1 METARCKAFLSAV
14 EEGNMTKA
22 AEKLGYTPSGVSQ
35 LITALEDDLGLKLLA
50 LVLAIIVF
58 YAVRDSMSTT
68 RLYTGQPLFGA
79 PAITEGAD

>member
-1 METARCKAFLSAV
+1 MNRILSFFTS
-14 EEGNMTKA
+14 N
-22 AEKLGYTPSGVSQ
+22 
-35 LITALEDDLGLKLLA
+35 LGLKLLA

-68 RLYTGQPLFGA
+68 RLYTEQPLFGA